1 MIEGKESGEYK
12 GFPIFLFFLLRV
24 ERGGLGVLS
33 TTGLSTGDL
42 IMFQSSVVTPSP
54 VP

>member
-24 ERGGLGVLS
+24 ERGALEE
-33 TTGLSTGDL
+33 
-42 IMFQSSVVTPSP
+42 
-54 VP
+54 